1 MSDSWRDIAI
11 SHIAYSIIHTE
22 YWINSSDKALKDG
35 SLSDEVNKK
44 RYPFGSRRYTPY
56 KVWLEEIR
64 LLRVFL
70 TTGKSLDCYQ
80 PWRAQFTSK
89 GERRGRSNSPSSFSP
104 SPGQLTVFV
113 EG

>member
-1 MSDSWRDIAI
+1 MSESWRDIAI
-11 SHIAYSIIHTE
+11 SHIAYSITHTE
-22 YWINSSDKALKDG
+22 YWLNSSDEPLTDG
-35 SLSDEVNKK
+35 SLADEVNKK

-89 GERRGRSNSPSSFSP
+89 GERRASVSSPPP
-104 SPGQLTVFV
+104 SPGQLTLF
-113 EG
+113 EEAK